1 MSTDHGASPATPQ
14 WVVVG
19 ESADVAESQGV
30 EYLLGSDVIAVFRR
44 EGRLYAVD
52 GICAHQGGPIAKGSL
67 DRTCVTCPWHGWQY
81 DISTGE
87 NLLTKRKML
96 RTFEVRELDGKIEIQ
111 SSSAAH

>member
-1 MSTDHGASPATPQ
+1 MNSNHGNSPTTEQ

-67 DRTCVTCPWHGWQY
+67 DRKCVTCPWHGWQY

-96 RTFEVRELDGKIEIQ
+96 RTFGVREVHGKIEIQ
-111 SSSAAH
+111 SLNSAH